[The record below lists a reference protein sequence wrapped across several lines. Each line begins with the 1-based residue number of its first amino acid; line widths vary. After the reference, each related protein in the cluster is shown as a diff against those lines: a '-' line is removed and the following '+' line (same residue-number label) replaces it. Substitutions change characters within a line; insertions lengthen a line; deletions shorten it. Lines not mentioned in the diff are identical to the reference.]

1 MLQVKTD
8 NIIDFENY
16 QGAEGKMVRW
26 MLFKDGLV
34 HYNVDILPLAACGR
48 VECVKDAPAE
58 TPAASAKRGMKKAE
72 ANSGQLAY
80 GGGMTFK
87 AAPNKGYKFVCWKD
101 NNTGEVLSKDAEY
114 HVEARNTVNISAVFE
129 AETYKVTVK
138 CDADGGTMDVASGL
152 YEYGTKLTLDAKP
165 NDGYRLDGYK
175 LNGVQTET
183 ADAYEL
189 TVEGP
194 TEVEV
199 LFHDLSPVDVIL
211 DERKDYQ
218 RPVEYVSAASLQN
231 GTNVKLYRS
240 FLKEAWNTICLPC
253 AVENPEEVFGAGTQV
268 AQLAGMTSTSLT
280 FEYVEK
286 MDANTPYIIKP
297 TAVNNAAYA
306 NVASPTVLYD
316 LGMRTLEDLPE
327 GMDRPTYET
336 ESGVSFIGAYKVEEL
351 PANEGYYYISGNK
364 FYYIDVPVPTTRY
377 RGFFHSDVHNG
388 AMLSLAFGGGTT
400 NIENVYFLPAGA
412 GDIYDLTGKKV
423 RSSGESLDGLKPG
436 VYITK
441 NKKFVVK

>member
-1 MLQVKTD
+1 M
-8 NIIDFENY
+8 
-16 QGAEGKMVRW
+16 
-26 MLFKDGLV
+26 
-34 HYNVDILPLAACGR
+34 
-48 VECVKDAPAE
+48 
-58 TPAASAKRGMKKAE
+58 TP
-72 ANSGQLAY
+72 
-80 GGGMTFK
+80 
-87 AAPNKGYKFVCWKD
+87 
-101 NNTGEVLSKDAEY
+101 
-114 HVEARNTVNISAVFE
+114 
-129 AETYKVTVK
+129 
-138 CDADGGTMDVASGL
+138 
-152 YEYGTKLTLDAKP
+152 
-165 NDGYRLDGYK
+165 
-175 LNGVQTET
+175 
-183 ADAYEL
+183 
-189 TVEGP
+189 
-194 TEVEV
+194 
-199 LFHDLSPVDVIL
+199 
-211 DERKDYQ
+211 
-218 RPVEYVSAASLQN
+218 
-231 GTNVKLYRS
+231 
-240 FLKEAWNTICLPC
+240 
-253 AVENPEEVFGAGTQV
+253 
-268 AQLAGMTSTSLT
+268 TSLT

-286 MDANTPYIIKP
+286 MEANTPYIIKP

-336 ESGVSFIGAYKVEEL
+336 ESGVSFIGAYRVENL

-400 NIENVYFLPAGA
+400 TIEDVYFLPAGA

>member
-1 MLQVKTD
+1 
-8 NIIDFENY
+8 
-16 QGAEGKMVRW
+16 
-26 MLFKDGLV
+26 
-34 HYNVDILPLAACGR
+34 
-48 VECVKDAPAE
+48 
-58 TPAASAKRGMKKAE
+58 MKKAE

-87 AAPNKGYKFVCWKD
+87 ATPSKGYRFVCWKD
-101 NNTGEVLSKDAEY
+101 NATDEVLSNNAEY
-114 HVEARNTVNISAVFE
+114 HVEARNTLDISAVFE

-152 YEYGTKLTLDAKP
+152 YEYGTKLTLDAKA
-165 NDGYRLDGYK
+165 NEGYRLDGYK

-183 ADAYEL
+183 AAPYEL
-189 TVEGP
+189 TVDGP
-194 TEVEV
+194 IEVEV

-268 AQLAGMTSTSLT
+268 AKLAGMTPTSLT

-286 MDANTPYIIKP
+286 MEANTPYIIKP

-327 GMDRPTYET
+327 GKDRPTYET
-336 ESGVSFIGAYKVEEL
+336 ESGVSFIGAYRVENL

-436 VYITK
+436 VYITQ